1 MKSNLLMNCLWYEDI
16 SLQCLA
22 NTLSLTQEALF
33 KKIFQKEDFTQ
44 EEIEKICELLDLTD
58 EEQNIIFG

>member
-16 SLQCLA
+16 SPQCLA
-22 NTLSLTQEALF
+22 NTLSLTPEALF
-33 KKIFQKEDFTQ
+33 KKIFQEEDFTQ

-58 EEQNIIFG
+58 EEQSIIFG